1 MFLPVQPLEVT
12 MFLILTWL
20 LFRNDLWLYVNGGL
34 KMQVTSRVGEVLK
47 IWDSRI
53 ETLHIFTVNF
63 EELLYLILLLRH
75 EHPNQYLCM
84 IEHSWERLSITF
96 IFFLCFGRLFVLRKC
111 KCTGDIFTDKSSV
124 SSMVLHGSLTILE
137 KNYKRV
143 EAFLCALLNM
153 HLKLITLG
161 V

>member
-1 MFLPVQPLEVT
+1 

-84 IEHSWERLSITF
+84 IEHS
-96 IFFLCFGRLFVLRKC
+96 
-111 KCTGDIFTDKSSV
+111 
-124 SSMVLHGSLTILE
+124 
-137 KNYKRV
+137 
-143 EAFLCALLNM
+143 
-153 HLKLITLG
+153 
-161 V
+161 

>member
-84 IEHSWERLSITF
+84 IEHSWERLSITL

-111 KCTGDIFTDKSSV
+111 KCTGNIFTDKSQV
-124 SSMVLHGSLTILE
+124 KLCLIHGPTWISDYFRKKIIKE
-137 KNYKRV
+137 
-143 EAFLCALLNM
+143 
-153 HLKLITLG
+153 
-161 V
+161 